1 MEEKFSMNES
11 IQAGAP
17 DITYSGNEGPKS
29 PQQEQE
35 MQKMRM
41 MASNPSLEDSRNE
54 MMENIALDV
63 FGKPLSDLSEDE
75 IIQIEIMMEEM
86 SKKSTAPRMMAGW
99 KDLID
104 VNHPSFVPDSW
115 KDLVDTNHSS
125 YDKNYE
131 SLSKGGRTGYAGGG
145 PMDTGEDEQG
155 KQIAA
160 EIWSQMEPEQKVQF
174 QSFEAFFQSGIWKQI
189 LQQLQQDQSGIR
201 SQAPEMSMSENV
213 NVAEQMPG
221 GGIADVDVREKVAM
235 AANGGLMG
243 LYNRGM

>member
-1 MEEKFSMNES
+1 MMEDKISMNES

-17 DITYSGNEGPKS
+17 DIKYNRGDI
-29 PQQEQE
+29 
-35 MQKMRM
+35 RM
-41 MASNPSLEDSRNE
+41 
-54 MMENIALDV
+54 
-63 FGKPLSDLSEDE
+63 
-75 IIQIEIMMEEM
+75 
-86 SKKSTAPRMMAGW
+86 
-99 KDLID
+99 
-104 VNHPSFVPDSW
+104 
-115 KDLVDTNHSS
+115 
-125 YDKNYE
+125 
-131 SLSKGGRTGYAGGG
+131 GGRE
-145 PMDTGEDEQG
+145 PRDQG
-155 KQIAA
+155 KEIAA

-174 QSFEAFFQSGIWKQI
+174 QSFEAFFESGIWKQI

>member
-1 MEEKFSMNES
+1 MEEKISMNES

-17 DITYSGNEGPKS
+17 DIKYNKGDIRMGG
-29 PQQEQE
+29 QEPNDQS
-35 MQKMRM
+35 M
-41 MASNPSLEDSRNE
+41 
-54 MMENIALDV
+54 
-63 FGKPLSDLSEDE
+63 
-75 IIQIEIMMEEM
+75 
-86 SKKSTAPRMMAGW
+86 
-99 KDLID
+99 
-104 VNHPSFVPDSW
+104 
-115 KDLVDTNHSS
+115 
-125 YDKNYE
+125 
-131 SLSKGGRTGYAGGG
+131 
-145 PMDTGEDEQG
+145 
-155 KQIAA
+155 QIAA

>member
-1 MEEKFSMNES
+1 MEEKISMNES

-17 DITYSGNEGPKS
+17 DIKYSGGDIRMGG
-29 PQQEQE
+29 QEPNDQS
-35 MQKMRM
+35 M
-41 MASNPSLEDSRNE
+41 
-54 MMENIALDV
+54 
-63 FGKPLSDLSEDE
+63 
-75 IIQIEIMMEEM
+75 
-86 SKKSTAPRMMAGW
+86 
-99 KDLID
+99 
-104 VNHPSFVPDSW
+104 
-115 KDLVDTNHSS
+115 
-125 YDKNYE
+125 
-131 SLSKGGRTGYAGGG
+131 
-145 PMDTGEDEQG
+145 
-155 KQIAA
+155 QIAA